1 MKTFILKSSFN
12 MILVVPSSVSNG
24 TGFSC
29 PWDKGREVFSYP
41 GTKGQQDKL
50 KILHR
55 PRWHFDILPRDGP
68 GQDFYGLSRPL
79 GPIEK

>member
-29 PWDKGREVFSYP
+29 PWDKGREVFFISWDK
-41 GTKGQQDKL
+41 GTTGQAQNL
-50 KILHR
+50 AEAEMA
-55 PRWHFDILPRDGP
+55 F
-68 GQDFYGLSRPL
+68 
-79 GPIEK
+79 